1 MITITIETDN
11 AVWCDGAPE
20 LELEQVL
27 KQVTDNALVRPCGPN
42 GWKRVL
48 RDSNGN
54 ETGTLVVR
62 L

>member
-1 MITITIETDN
+1 MITITIGTDN
-11 AVWCDGAPE
+11 AAWLDGAPE
-20 LELEQVL
+20 LELEHVL
-27 KQVTDNALVRPCGPN
+27 AQVTDNALVRPCGPN

-54 ETGTLVVR
+54 ATGTLVVQ